1 MAGLLA
7 IRNMKSAE
15 VGLDPFPAY
24 AHCVHKRQTG
34 PITRVKPD
42 LAILIRSAICYIVH
56 YSNHKTL

>member
-15 VGLDPFPAY
+15 VGLDPFPAF

-34 PITRVKPD
+34 PITRVNSY
-42 LAILIRSAICYIVH
+42 LAILIRSAIC
-56 YSNHKTL
+56 S